1 MKKFKSIIYFVSICY
16 LSYGLLSCDT
26 VVKTP
31 DNLIDK
37 NKMVA
42 IMTEIQ
48 LAESAIGL
56 QPLSH
61 AQAIT
66 RFTKYETDIF
76 KKYQTDST
84 TYFSSYKYYAAQGK
98 VLQYM
103 YSIVTDSIIM
113 QKDRAEKYARLDSA
127 KRGDSLKIILMDS
140 IAKINDSVQK
150 KNVKKT
156 TKKSK

>member
-1 MKKFKSIIYFVSICY
+1 MKKLIYIISILCLNYY
-16 LSYGLLSCDT
+16 LLSCDS

-37 NKMVA
+37 SKMIA

-76 KKYQTDST
+76 KKYKTDST
-84 TYFSSYKYYAAQGK
+84 IYFRSYKYYAAQGK

-103 YSIVTDSIIM
+103 YLIVSDSIIM

-127 KRGDSLKIILMDS
+127 KRGDSLKIIIMDS

-150 KNVKKT
+150 KIIKQTK
-156 TKKSK
+156 KKSKQ